1 MEQHDLLSNDLLIS
15 STSQTNLATAAKWGK
30 FLAIVG
36 FIFCGF
42 MVIGGIAATAVLSSS
57 NTYVY
62 DNGFLKYV
70 GLFYIVLAVI
80 LFIPCLYLL
89 KFSNKTQDAIRS
101 ANQES
106 LDTAFA
112 NLKSLF
118 KFYGIFTIVILV
130 IYALAFLGG
139 MGTMFMR

>member
-15 STSQTNLATAAKWGK
+15 STSQINLATAAKWGK

-36 FIFCGF
+36 FVFCGL
-42 MVIGGIAATAVLSSS
+42 MVIGGIFATAVLSSS
-57 NTYVY
+57 STYLY
-62 DNGFLKYV
+62 DNGFLKYM
-70 GLFYIVLAVI
+70 GLIYIVFALI
-80 LFIPCLYLL
+80 LFVPCLYLL
-89 KFSNKTQDAIRS
+89 KFSNKTQEALRT

-106 LDTAFA
+106 LDTGFA